1 MRRFI
6 VSLSVVVVLLLSL
19 VATVDR
25 GTSAQEATP
34 DATAAMMATATHPVV
49 GGWRFIND
57 VGEGETFD
65 SFGIFHAD
73 GTYTE
78 STPDGVM
85 IGVWRPTGQRTV
97 DLTFHATDL
106 DPDPEVLIS
115 GEGRMAAE
123 INETGNTLTATFTF
137 VAQAA
142 DGTVVFSGEG
152 FQVTGSRLEVLPMV
166 PLGTPMAGTPTS

>member
-6 VSLSVVVVLLLSL
+6 VSLSVVVVLLLGL
-19 VATVDR
+19 VATLDWD
-25 GTSAQEATP
+25 TSAQEATP
-34 DATAAMMATATHPVV
+34 DAMTGMMVTATHPIV
-49 GGWRFIND
+49 GSGRFIND

-85 IGVWRPTGQRTV
+85 IGLWRPTGQRTA

-123 INETGNTLTATFTF
+123 IDETGNTLTATFTF
-137 VAQAA
+137 VARAA
-142 DGTVVFSGEG
+142 GGTVAFSGEDLK
-152 FQVTGSRLEVLPMV
+152 VTGTRLEVLPMV
-166 PLGTPMAGTPTS
+166 PLGTPLPGRPTP